1 MATQSQQT
9 NWMGNW
15 SALGDQFWNA
25 WQEGAR
31 QATAGPASN
40 PAMDQW
46 QRLMQQSSMGGGGA
60 PSELLERGMDGVR
73 QYVDF
78 VQNAARQ
85 FAGDAGGRFDPSGL
99 MHGAFRAF
107 DVRQNPL
114 FSAFRGQAG
123 QSGPGIEEM
132 IRSMQQ
138 VADPMRDQM
147 MAGLRLPAFGQHREA
162 VERQQQMAEAMLG
175 MQQPVALY
183 QSEIWK
189 ALKRGVEI
197 FELKLAERS
206 EPGREIT
213 SMRALYDLWIDAAE
227 EGYAEV
233 ALSPG
238 FRRAYGELANAQMRL
253 RQLVQQSVERATAEV
268 GMPGRT
274 EMDSVL
280 RQLHDLRRR
289 LGDAEEELASRAA
302 SVAPAAR
309 SSAAGKRKRSAKA
322 AATKPHKATGKANRA
337 VTASAASKSAGKAGP
352 AATVDSKAKVKASA
366 SSKKRKRAAKAA
378 GGFDE
383 QLAAARKSTR
393 KRK

>member
-1 MATQSQQT
+1 MATQSQDQ
-9 NWMGNW
+9 NWMSDW
-15 SALGDQFWNA
+15 SAIGEQFWNA
-25 WQEGAR
+25 WQQGAR
-31 QATAGPASN
+31 QANVGTAGN

-46 QRLMQQSSMGGGGA
+46 QRLLDQASTTGGA

-78 VQNAARQ
+78 MQNAARQ
-85 FAGDAGGRFDPSGL
+85 LSGDAGGRFDPAGL

-114 FSAFRGQAG
+114 FTAFRGSVG
-123 QSGPGIEEM
+123 QGVPGVEEM
-132 IRSMQQ
+132 LRGVQGL
-138 VADPMRDQM
+138 ADPMREQM
-147 MAGLRLPAFGQHREA
+147 TAGLRMPAFGQHREV

-175 MQQPVALY
+175 LQEPVALY
-183 QSEIWK
+183 QAEIWK

-227 EGYAEV
+227 EGYAEI
-233 ALSPG
+233 ALSVG
-238 FRRAYGELANAQMRL
+238 FRRAYGALANAQMRM

-289 LGDAEEELASRAA
+289 LGDAEEALAAA
-302 SVAPAAR
+302 RAPAAEPAR
-309 SSAAGKRKRSAKA
+309 KPVAAKRKP
-322 AATKPHKATGKANRA
+322 ATRA
-337 VTASAASKSAGKAGP
+337 AASKPRKPGRKAARSARSDAAAKP
-352 AATVDSKAKVKASA
+352 AVKVEAAAKVAAKKSPPAR
-366 SSKKRKRAAKAA
+366 KRKRAAKAA

-383 QLAAARKSTR
+383 RLAATRKSSR